1 MPTAQAAL
9 PQMRDASRVRLM
21 QSRLADNA
29 VVRGGRTGVPSELF
43 NALDVARDAALH
55 TMRLGASAMAAAAAC
70 WRRSA
75 ASMLSVLD
83 TQQDHVSEYVHPR
96 RRDQWPGNEPESAG
110 TACAISHDQMST
122 CRGFVDACCFLLF
135 TYEHLFKFERICL
148 YSYCFNLQIC
158 KFLKLGRF

>member
-83 TQQDHVSEYVHPR
+83 THQDHVSEYVHPR

-110 TACAISHDQMST
+110 TAPN
-122 CRGFVDACCFLLF
+122 V
-135 TYEHLFKFERICL
+135 HLPRICRRVL
-148 YSYCFNLQIC
+148 FSPFYI
-158 KFLKLGRF
+158 